1 MNYKKLIEDFNN
13 GTLDKNKVTLVMDND
28 DSYFTVEDEDITP
41 EEMDDYIQSLKG
53 KYGTSGGYCD
63 IVDILNAAGVKCE
76 WC

>member
-13 GTLDKNKVTLVMDND
+13 GTIDKNKVTLVMDND

-41 EEMDDYIQSLKG
+41 EEMDAYIELLKE
-53 KYGTSGGYCD
+53 KYGTSNGHSD
-63 IVDILNAAGVKCE
+63 IVNILNAAGVNSV